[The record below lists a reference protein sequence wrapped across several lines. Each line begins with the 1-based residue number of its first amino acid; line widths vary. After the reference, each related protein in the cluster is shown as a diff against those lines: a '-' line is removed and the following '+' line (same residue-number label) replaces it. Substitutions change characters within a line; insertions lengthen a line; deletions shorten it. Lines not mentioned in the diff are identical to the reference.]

1 MGPRSGEGIAILI
14 ANLTKRFGSL
24 KAVDDISFSIEE
36 GEVFGILGSNGAGKT
51 TTLKIICGLLK
62 PDLGSVRVA
71 GIDALRDPV
80 GAKRVVGYLPEAPAL
95 YDLLTGREFLEMI
108 GTLRGMKGIALK
120 KRIDELLDILELA
133 SFQNKNVGTYSRGM
147 RQKLAFSASVM
158 HDPAILI
165 LDEPLTGL
173 DPRFGKLFKEWIKD
187 HAKDGNTVLLS
198 THVTSTAEEICD
210 RIGIIHG
217 GKLLKLGSVKEVLEA
232 SGTGNL
238 EDAFVALVGGKE
250 WRRLPSTRRTP

>member
-165 LDEPLTGL
+165 LDEPLPGL